1 MAKVEDCPGFET
13 FGADVKAAREARR
26 LARKTL
32 AEMVGIEWRY
42 LANIE
47 NQGAIPSLPVMI
59 QLIKVCGLPVE
70 RYFNPEIMREES
82 EQRQRVSHKLKLC
95 PEEYLPIIEG
105 AIDGALKMEQTAK
118 QKPVFVLTT
127 NVDQQF
133 FRVFPQEQICAFQ
146 GDFSYCQCS
155 QPCRDDIWENRELV
169 KELTG
174 RLVGV
179 RLPEEAVPRC
189 PDCGR
194 VLVPW
199 VRDDTFLEG
208 TFWQDNLHRYHR
220 FLRRWIMDQS
230 DKKVLL
236 LELGVG
242 EMTPSIIKLPFW
254 ELTAKNENVFYACLN
269 REASHRP
276 EHLRGRSLYL
286 QGDLVE
292 TLAALRQERSIA
304 ANIK

>member
-1 MAKVEDCPGFET
+1 MWEAPTGQPYLDLQALV
-13 FGADVKAAREARR
+13 AD
-26 LARKTL
+26 
-32 AEMVGIEWRY
+32 
-42 LANIE
+42 
-47 NQGAIPSLPVMI
+47 
-59 QLIKVCGLPVE
+59 
-70 RYFNPEIMREES
+70 
-82 EQRQRVSHKLKLC
+82 
-95 PEEYLPIIEG
+95 
-105 AIDGALKMEQTAK
+105 
-118 QKPVFVLTT
+118 KPAFVLTT

-133 FRVFPQEQICAFQ
+133 FRVLPQKQICAFQ

-174 RLVGV
+174 CLAGV

-194 VLVPW
+194 VLVPGYEMIPFW
-199 VRDDTFLEG
+199 REPSGRIVCTATIDSCDTGL
-208 TFWQDNLHRYHR
+208 
-220 FLRRWIMDQS
+220 MDQS

-286 QGDLVE
+286 QGDLAE

-304 ANIK
+304 ATIK